1 MEPLYGLEVPPG
13 NKSIHV
19 KKKTDDT
26 KGGKYSF
33 QGMFSPLSCGHAQDA
48 FPFLVRLNAGET
60 EGAEWGQVVFKNW
73 AGVRQPQ
80 KLRPTPEPPGF
91 EEEVLGLY

>member
-1 MEPLYGLEVPPG
+1 
-13 NKSIHV
+13 
-19 KKKTDDT
+19 
-26 KGGKYSF
+26 
-33 QGMFSPLSCGHAQDA
+33 MFSPLSCGHAQDA